1 MNLVLKTDVKK
12 TEMALNKY
20 KEANGDSIKANAA
33 LERNAA
39 AALQSRQAYEK
50 ERGHLK
56 RLAAQQEYEDDQ
68 LGETGTENTALTGS
82 ASRQS
87 AASRPPSLSRNAKA
101 GASKFS
107 DEEGPVSDPSALV
120 RGLRRIRAPPRE
132 KAYDPFMGMVTTRD
146 YYELLAN
153 YPSIR
158 LTKAKDDA
166 RTNVGGFDFQA
177 YFDESL
183 LRAFAGLGCFIDEE
197 RLGRDQP
204 ASRELPKVVAA
215 DSSEGGL
222 SNEVF

>member
-12 TEMALNKY
+12 TETALNKY

-39 AALQSRQAYEK
+39 AALRSRQTYEK
-50 ERGHLK
+50 EQAHLK
-56 RLAAQQEYEDDQ
+56 RSAAQQEDEDDQ
-68 LGETGTENTALTGS
+68 LGETSPDKVALTGT

-87 AASRPPSLSRNAKA
+87 AASRPPSLSRNVKA
-101 GASKFS
+101 GASKLP
-107 DEEGPVSDPSALV
+107 DEEEPVSDPSALV
-120 RGLRRIRAPPRE
+120 TGLRKVRAPPRE
-132 KAYDPFMGMVTTRD
+132 KAYDPFMGMATTRD
-146 YYELLAN
+146 YYELRAN

-197 RLGRDQP
+197 LLGRDQS
-204 ASRELPKVVAA
+204 ASRELPNVVAV
-215 DSSEGGL
+215 DSSKAD
-222 SNEVF
+222 